1 LLDSVHDKSG
11 GVGGGTFGVSYDVLH
26 GGGSSSEFDGHP
38 GIAWPGDVEPDHAS
52 VGVWCG
58 EDWSDDDWS
67 GDDGLA
73 SAAISPPQLG
83 EGEACVHPKSCHGGD
98 SIDDAELEGLS
109 GLLKFDQEF
118 DPDSDHGLFGSGS
131 GSSDDSG
138 PGDASFPSLSLD
150 PDHVSRGSH
159 RDSVCDAA
167 VPSLAT
173 LNISTRISS
182 LSLVTKLQ
190 RSRERKV
197 DDGKDEMDPRD
208 NQKLSH
214 FCRIFDVD

>member
-1 LLDSVHDKSG
+1 MLNSAHDKSG
-11 GVGGGTFGVSYDVLH
+11 GIGGDPFGVSSHAFH
-26 GGGSSSEFDGHP
+26 GGRSSEFDGHP
-38 GIAWPGDVEPDHAS
+38 GIAWLGDVEPDDAS
-52 VGVWCG
+52 VGVRCG

-73 SAAISPPQLG
+73 SAAISPPQPD
-83 EGEACVHPKSCHGGD
+83 EGEECVDPKSGHGGD
-98 SIDDAELEGLS
+98 SNVDVELEGLS
-109 GLLKFDQEF
+109 GLLKF

-138 PGDASFPSLSLD
+138 PGDASFQSFSFD

-173 LNISTRISS
+173 FNTSTRISS
-182 LSLVTKLQ
+182 LSLVNKGAASAKLMTE
-190 RSRERKV
+190 RMRWIRETIK
-197 DDGKDEMDPRD
+197 
-208 NQKLSH
+208 N
-214 FCRIFDVD
+214 CRIFVGYLT